1 MPNSGKTLLNRL
13 IRTMLAVITISLL
26 LGGLIAAGE
35 SGDGRIL
42 LYGAI
47 SATVLGIS
55 VSAGS
60 SRQSE
65 TPL

>member
-1 MPNSGKTLLNRL
+1 MPAPAEILQSRI
-13 IRTMLAVITISLL
+13 IRTTLAVITIPLIF
-26 LGGLIAAGE
+26 GGLIAAGE

-47 SATVLGIS
+47 SAAVLGAS
-55 VSAGS
+55 MSAGARS
-60 SRQSE
+60 Q